1 MFDLDAVI
9 IYSICVCLTRV
20 QPIIDH
26 VWEKKNVWFCSA
38 ILEKLTRVE
47 ITTSTRMKT
56 RRYTYSRIER
66 LINCVYDYLEIQQW
80 NSTMIAIFFLP
91 LSLSQLL
98 VISSSQS
105 KGDERFF
112 SLEIFISV
120 AINVA
125 NRNRISHFNIG
136 EITVSFSINH
146 HSCYI
151 NQSFAAIDLQKNY
164 INNSKST
171 IRSIS
176 SIQFQFTNILCNS
189 SAIIEFILQSNIF
202 HLLF

>member
-1 MFDLDAVI
+1 MLERT
-9 IYSICVCLTRV
+9 SR
-20 QPIIDH
+20 
-26 VWEKKNVWFCSA
+26 EKKCL
-38 ILEKLTRVE
+38 ILFRDSRKINPRRNHDFDSYENTTIYIFADQAFNKL
-47 ITTSTRMKT
+47 
-56 RRYTYSRIER
+56 
-66 LINCVYDYLEIQQW
+66 CYLEIQQW

-112 SLEIFISV
+112 SLEIFLSV

-171 IRSIS
+171 IRS
-176 SIQFQFTNILCNS
+176 NS
-189 SAIIEFILQSNIF
+189 NLQIYFAIVRQ
-202 HLLF
+202 